1 MCNVRFTLIKS
12 FTQMSTMTNS
22 NKVYA
27 YNYDNASVYNP
38 GFNVN
43 LIMLL

>member
-1 MCNVRFTLIKS
+1 MRNVRFTLIES
-12 FTQMSTMTNS
+12 FTQTMTNS

-38 GFNVN
+38 GFNVKVSRR
-43 LIMLL
+43 L